1 MSSRST
7 PDRSKNPRAASTEAL
22 LLRLDLAVETLENLD
37 ELGVDNRAELQALLR
52 QLERQIDDPQAASA
66 GEADTETE
74 TRN

>member
-1 MSSRST
+1 MSSRGT
-7 PDRSKNPRAASTEAL
+7 PDQPKKPHAASTEAL

-52 QLERQIDDPQAASA
+52 QLERQIDDPQAASP

>member
-1 MSSRST
+1 MSSRGT
-7 PDRSKNPRAASTEAL
+7 PDRPKKQRPASTEAL

-52 QLERQIDDPQAASA
+52 QLERQIDDPNAASS
-66 GEADTETE
+66 GEAE